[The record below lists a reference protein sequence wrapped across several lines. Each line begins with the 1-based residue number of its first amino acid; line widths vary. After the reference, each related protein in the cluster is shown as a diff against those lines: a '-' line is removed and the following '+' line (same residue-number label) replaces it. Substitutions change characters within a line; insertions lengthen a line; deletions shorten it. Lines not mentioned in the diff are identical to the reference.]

1 MTNITLD
8 YCRLGIDVGGTNTD
22 GVLLDADL
30 NVIAKV
36 KTATTHDISTGI
48 HNAITALLNQANIDG
63 QQVKHAML
71 GTTQCT
77 NAIVERKG
85 LDRVGMIRLALP
97 SGDSVPPL

>member
-36 KTATTHDISTGI
+36 KPQPHMIFQQGSTTRF
-48 HNAITALLNQANIDG
+48 L
-63 QQVKHAML
+63 
-71 GTTQCT
+71 
-77 NAIVERKG
+77 RY
-85 LDRVGMIRLALP
+85 
-97 SGDSVPPL
+97 

>member
-36 KTATTHDISTGI
+36 KTATGI
-48 HNAITALLNQANIDG
+48 DNAITALLNKANIDG
-63 QQVKHAML
+63 HQVKHAML

-77 NAIVERKG
+77 NAIVERK
-85 LDRVGMIRLALP
+85 V
-97 SGDSVPPL
+97 